1 MRIDLL
7 SIFPDFFSTPLH
19 EGIIRRAQQAGIID
33 IGIHNI
39 RAYASDR
46 HQMTDDR
53 PYGGGEGMVMKPEP
67 LAACLQA
74 VPRQGDREK
83 RRVILMSPRGTPF
96 AQEQAMR
103 YAALDQL
110 ILICGRYEGVDERF
124 TERYVD
130 EECSIGDYVL
140 SGGELAAL
148 VITDAVCRLLPGA
161 LGCADSA
168 EKDSFSRSLLKHS
181 QYTRPPV
188 FEDLEVPAVLLSGNH
203 AGGAR
208 HRFIE
213 SVRLTRTK
221 RPDLLTGLELSRE
234 ERKWLGQED
243 LLTQV
248 EQMQQQ
254 VQCRERGT

>member
-7 SIFPDFFSTPLH
+7 SIFPDFFTTPLD
-19 EGIIRRAQQAGIID
+19 EGIIRRARLAQIID
-33 IGIHNI
+33 IRIHNI
-39 RAYASDR
+39 RDYACDR

-67 LAACLQA
+67 LAACLKA
-74 VPRQGDREK
+74 VPPYGK
-83 RRVILMSPRGTPF
+83 KHRVILLSPRGPRF
-96 AQEQAMR
+96 SQQQALNYTR
-103 YAALDQL
+103 FDQL

-124 TERYVD
+124 TERFVD

-148 VITDAVCRLLPGA
+148 VVTDAVCRLLPGA

-168 EKDSFSRSLLKHS
+168 EKDSFSRNLLKHG

-188 FEDLEVPAVLLSGNH
+188 FEGMEVPPVLLSGDH
-203 AGGAR
+203 AAVDR
-208 HRFIE
+208 YRFVE
-213 SVRLTRTK
+213 SIRLTLSR
-221 RPDLLTGLELSRE
+221 RPDLLEGLDLSRE
-234 ERKWLGQED
+234 ERKVLRQEG

-248 EQMQQQ
+248 EHMQAR
-254 VQCRERGT
+254 VRSV